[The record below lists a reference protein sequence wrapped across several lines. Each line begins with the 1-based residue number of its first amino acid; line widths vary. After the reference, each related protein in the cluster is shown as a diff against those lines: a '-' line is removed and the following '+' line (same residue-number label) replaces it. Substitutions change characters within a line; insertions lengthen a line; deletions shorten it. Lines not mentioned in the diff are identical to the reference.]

1 MPSISVILSD
11 SEQADAVRERAS
23 LYNRPAD
30 MNTMQAVWISNY
42 GGPEALEIRTVG
54 KPLFND
60 EQVLVR
66 VRASSL
72 NRADLLQRQGKYPP
86 PPGFPAEIPGMEFAG
101 EVAEVGS
108 SVTRW
113 KPGQRVFGLIGGGAH
128 AEYVVSYEHLLAE
141 IPPNLD
147 WVQAAAVPEVFI
159 TAQDALWT
167 QANLRPGENVLI
179 HAVGSGVGLAAVQL
193 ARAIQA
199 VPYGTSRTAEKIE
212 QAKPLGL
219 EAGLALRDNFDDL
232 PPAAEKW
239 TSGKGINVLL
249 DLVGGPY
256 IKASQKAM
264 AHKGRMILVGTVAGG
279 SYELDA
285 RYVMSKRLQIRGT
298 VLRARSLEEKIA
310 ATRLFAAEVV
320 PLLARGVL
328 KPNVDS
334 VFPLAEI
341 GKAHQRLESNE
352 TFGKVVVVLE

>member
-1 MPSISVILSD
+1 MPM
-11 SEQADAVRERAS
+11 
-23 LYNRPAD
+23 N
-30 MNTMQAVWISNY
+30 NTMQAVWISTF
-42 GGPEALEIRTVG
+42 GGPEVLEIRTVG
-54 KPLFND
+54 KPLLND
-60 EQVLVR
+60 DHVLVR

-108 SVTRW
+108 SVRLW
-113 KPGQRVFGLIGGGAH
+113 KPGQRVFGLTGGGAH
-128 AEYVVSYEHLLAE
+128 AEYVVTYESLLAE
-141 IPPNLD
+141 IPANLD
-147 WVQAAAVPEVFI
+147 WAQAAAVPEVFI
-159 TAQDALWT
+159 TAHDALWT
-167 QANLRPGENVLI
+167 QANLRPGETVLI

-193 ARAIQA
+193 ARAIQT

-219 EAGLALRDNFDDL
+219 EDGLLLRDNFDDL
-232 PPAAEKW
+232 ATAAEKW
-239 TSGKGINVLL
+239 TAGKGINVLL

-256 IKASQKAM
+256 VKASQKAM
-264 AHKGRMILVGTVAGG
+264 AHKGRMVLVGTVAGG

-298 VLRARSLEEKIA
+298 VLRARSMEEKIA

-320 PLLARGVL
+320 PLLARGL
-328 KPNVDS
+328 LRPNVDS

-352 TFGKVVVVLE
+352 TFGKVVVVME

>member
-1 MPSISVILSD
+1 M
-11 SEQADAVRERAS
+11 
-23 LYNRPAD
+23 N
-30 MNTMQAVWISNY
+30 NTMQAVWISAF
-42 GGPEALEIRTVG
+42 GGPEVLEIRTVG

-60 EQVLVR
+60 DHVLVR

-108 SVTRW
+108 SVRLW
-113 KPGQRVFGLIGGGAH
+113 KPGQRVFGLTGGAAH
-128 AEYVVSYEHLLAE
+128 AEYVVTYENLLAE
-141 IPPNLD
+141 IPANLD
-147 WVQAAAVPEVFI
+147 WAQAAAVPEVFI
-159 TAQDALWT
+159 TAHDALWT
-167 QANLRPGENVLI
+167 QAQLRPSETVLV

-199 VPYGTSRTAEKIE
+199 VPYGTSRTAGKIE

-219 EAGLALRDNFDDL
+219 EAGLPLRDNFDDL
-232 PPAAEKW
+232 ATAAEKW
-239 TSGKGINVLL
+239 TAGKGINVLL

-256 IKASQKAM
+256 VKASQKAM

-285 RYVMSKRLQIRGT
+285 KYVMSKRLQIRGT
-298 VLRARSLEEKIA
+298 VLRVRSLEEKMA

-352 TFGKVVVVLE
+352 TFGKVVVVME

>member
-1 MPSISVILSD
+1 M
-11 SEQADAVRERAS
+11 
-23 LYNRPAD
+23 N
-30 MNTMQAVWISNY
+30 NTMQAVWISTF
-42 GGPEALEIRTVG
+42 GGPEVLEIRTVG
-54 KPLFND
+54 KPLIND

-101 EVAEVGS
+101 EVAEIGPS
-108 SVTRW
+108 IRRW
-113 KPGQRVFGLIGGGAH
+113 KPGQRVFGLIGGAH
-128 AEYVVSYEHLLAE
+128 AEYVVTYENLLAE

-147 WVQAAAVPEVFI
+147 WTQAAAVPEVFI

-167 QANLRPGENVLI
+167 QANLRPGETVLI
-179 HAVGSGVGLAAVQL
+179 HAIGSGVGLAAVQL

-199 VPYGTSRTAEKIE
+199 VPYGTSRTANKIE
-212 QAKPLGL
+212 QAKSVGL
-219 EAGLALRDNFDDL
+219 EAGLVLRDNFDDL
-232 PPAAEKW
+232 ATAAEKW
-239 TSGKGINVLL
+239 TAGKGINVLL

-256 IKASQKAM
+256 VKASQKAM
-264 AHKGRMILVGTVAGG
+264 AQKGRMILVGTVAGG

-310 ATRLFAAEVV
+310 ATRLFVAEVV

-328 KPNVDS
+328 RPNVDS

-341 GKAHQRLESNE
+341 DKAHQRLESNE
-352 TFGKVVVVLE
+352 TFGKVVVLME

>member
-1 MPSISVILSD
+1 M
-11 SEQADAVRERAS
+11 
-23 LYNRPAD
+23 N
-30 MNTMQAVWISNY
+30 NTMQAVWISAF
-42 GGPEALEIRTVG
+42 GGPEVLEIRTVG

-60 EQVLVR
+60 DHVLVR

-101 EVAEVGS
+101 EIAEVGS
-108 SVTRW
+108 SVRQW
-113 KPGQRVFGLIGGGAH
+113 KLGQRVFGLTGGGAH
-128 AEYVVSYEHLLAE
+128 AEYVVTYENLLAE
-141 IPPNLD
+141 IPANLD
-147 WVQAAAVPEVFI
+147 WAQAAAVPEVFI
-159 TAQDALWT
+159 TAHDALWT
-167 QANLRPGENVLI
+167 QADLRPGETVLI

-199 VPYGTSRTAEKIE
+199 VPYGTSRTADKID

-219 EAGLALRDNFDDL
+219 EAGLLLRDNFDDL
-232 PPAAEKW
+232 ATAAEKW
-239 TSGKGINVLL
+239 TAGKGINVLL

-256 IKASQKAM
+256 VKASQKAM

-320 PLLARGVL
+320 PLLARGIL
-328 KPNVDS
+328 RPNVDS
-334 VFPLAEI
+334 VFPI
-341 GKAHQRLESNE
+341 SKISQAHQRLESNE
-352 TFGKVVVVLE
+352 TFGKVVVIME

>member
-1 MPSISVILSD
+1 M
-11 SEQADAVRERAS
+11 
-23 LYNRPAD
+23 N
-30 MNTMQAVWISNY
+30 NTMQAVWISTY
-42 GGPEALEIRTVG
+42 GGPEVLEIRTVG
-54 KPLFND
+54 KPLIND

-86 PPGFPAEIPGMEFAG
+86 PPGFPAEIPGIEFAG
-101 EVAEVGS
+101 EVAEIGS
-108 SVTRW
+108 SVRRW

-128 AEYVVSYEHLLAE
+128 AEYVVTYEHLLAE
-141 IPPNLD
+141 IPASLD
-147 WVQAAAVPEVFI
+147 WAQAAAVPEVFI
-159 TAQDALWT
+159 TAHDALWT
-167 QANLRPGENVLI
+167 QANLRPGETVLI

-193 ARAIQA
+193 SRAIQA
-199 VPYGTSRTAEKIE
+199 IPYGTSRTANKID

-219 EAGLALRDNFDDL
+219 EDGLVLRQAFDDL
-232 PPAAEKW
+232 PAATEKW

-256 IKASQKAM
+256 VKASQKTM
-264 AHKGRMILVGTVAGG
+264 AQHGRMMLVGTVAGG

-298 VLRARSLEEKIA
+298 VLRARSLEEKMA

-334 VFPLAEI
+334 VFSI
-341 GKAHQRLESNE
+341 SKISQAHQRLESNE
-352 TFGKVVVVLE
+352 TFGKVVVVME